1 MHEDINRSRMLYD
14 EDPTTI
20 KMKSYSSEST
30 MPILKKVHNPITNPI
45 SFKIGITNPY
55 ILREYEQ
62 ARQKYFGDGMLK
74 INNLAKM
81 GSHSLAK

>member
-14 EDPTTI
+14 EDPTTF

-45 SFKIGITNPY
+45 EHPA
-55 ILREYEQ
+55 RES
-62 ARQKYFGDGMLK
+62 
-74 INNLAKM
+74 N
-81 GSHSLAK
+81 